1 MKAYKLTP
9 LDELH
14 LEKKRLREERAISG
28 QRLSYQI
35 QYLGDNWGSMLTKG
49 VTSSIKSK
57 ISGTVDNLSSGSST
71 SITPFVSKRNRNPWV
86 NLFVSNLPQLGG
98 VAWRVAKPALLAFVA
113 KKVTGRLFGGSKKR
127 RK

>member
-1 MKAYKLTP
+1 MKTYKLTP

-49 VTSSIKSK
+49 VTSSIKNKFSE
-57 ISGTVDNLSSGSST
+57 TVDNLSSGSSS
-71 SITPFVSKRNRNPWV
+71 SIVPFRTKKSGNIWV
-86 NLFVSNLPQLGG
+86 NMALSNLPLIGG
-98 VAWRVAKPALLAFVA
+98 IAWRIAKPTLFAFA
-113 KKVTGRLFGGSKKR
+113 ARKVTGKLFGFGKR

>member
-1 MKAYKLTP
+1 MKTYKLTP

-14 LEKKRLREERAISG
+14 LEKKRLREERAIAG

-57 ISGTVDNLSSGSST
+57 ISEKVDDLTSGSST
-71 SITPFVSKRNRNPWV
+71 SITPFMGKRNKNIWL
-86 NLFVSNLPQLGG
+86 NLLLSNLPHVGNL
-98 VAWRVAKPALLAFVA
+98 AWRVGRPALLAFVA
-113 KKVTGRLFGGSKKR
+113 KKITGRLFGGGKKR
-127 RK
+127 LK